1 MDKVLN
7 SNTRAWLEI
16 DLTRIEHNIKEIQ
29 KLLPSTNKI
38 MAIVKANAYGHG
50 DVVCAKELERIGID
64 FFGVSSV
71 DEGITLREGGIQ
83 KPILILGYTPP
94 THFHY
99 VIQYDLLQTFFS
111 LEYAQKADQYCAKH
125 GVKMKGHIKVDTG
138 MSRIGIIAQAHEY
151 HIDDIKA
158 VYHMLHLQ
166 VCGIFSHFSVSDGQT
181 DELIAYTVHQKELFD
196 RVINDLKDAGIQPG
210 VRHLQNSYG
219 ILNYPKLDYDYAR
232 PGLLWMGVTSDN
244 AVAINTAP
252 DFKQVMELK
261 ANVSM
266 VKRIEKD
273 VCVSYGRHFKAD
285 SPRIIATLAVG
296 YADGYPRNVSNT
308 GSYVLLHGKRAG
320 IVGNICMDQM
330 MIDVTDIEGVK
341 EGDVATLFGYDGD
354 AFLPID
360 EVSRHSG
367 TINNETFCKI
377 SARVPRIYK

>member
-1 MDKVLN
+1 MLN

-16 DLTRIEHNIKEIQ
+16 DLSKIEHNVKEVQ

-71 DEGITLREGGIQ
+71 DEGINLREGGIH

-94 THFHY
+94 IHFHY
-99 VIQYDLLQTFFS
+99 VVEYDLFQTFLS
-111 LEYAQKADQYCAKH
+111 LDYAQQADAYCAQH
-125 GVKMKGHIKVDTG
+125 NVNMKGHVKVDTG
-138 MSRIGIIAQAHEY
+138 MSRIGIIAQEHEY
-151 HIDDIKA
+151 HIDDIIA
-158 VYHMLHLQ
+158 IYHMKHLQ
-166 VCGIFSHFSVSDGQT
+166 VSGIFSHFSVSDGKSQ
-181 DELIAYTVHQKELFD
+181 DHIEYTMHQKDMFE
-196 RVINDLKDAGIQPG
+196 RVLKDLKEAGIEAG
-210 VRHLQNSYG
+210 IRHLQNSYG
-219 ILNYPKLDYDYAR
+219 ILNYPELNYDYAR
-232 PGLLWMGVTSDN
+232 PGLLWMGVTSDD
-244 AVAINTAP
+244 AIAINTKP
-252 DFKQVMELK
+252 DFRQVMELK
-261 ANVSM
+261 ANVTL

-285 SPRIIATLAVG
+285 SPRIIASLAVG
-296 YADGYPRNVSNT
+296 YADGYPRNASNT
-308 GSYVLLHGKRAG
+308 GSCVLIHGQRAA

-341 EGDVATLFGYDGD
+341 EGDVATLFGYDNG
-354 AFLPID
+354 AFLSID

-367 TINNETFCKI
+367 TINNETFCRI